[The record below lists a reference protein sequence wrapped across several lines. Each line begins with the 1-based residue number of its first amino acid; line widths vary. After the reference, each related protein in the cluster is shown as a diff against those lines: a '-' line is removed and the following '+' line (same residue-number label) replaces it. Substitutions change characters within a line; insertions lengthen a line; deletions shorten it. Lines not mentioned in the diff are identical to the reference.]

1 MADRGPKI
9 TGKVGARHRS
19 GLGLTL
25 CALLYTGGCSEH
37 PGASVGAFVDASTE
51 SGSGDSGR
59 DGAADSAVEA
69 APLACT
75 SPLTCSA
82 DRPAVARCCIDGL
95 CSYTPPASCPSCGG
109 YGSCADAGD
118 LAIVVSS
125 YDQSCSV
132 DSDCATAAN
141 VSACFG
147 PVYCSYEP
155 IAKTALSQYESD
167 VAMLPAPPCVLP
179 AIDCTPPPQVGWP
192 FGLCCSGGSCQV
204 GAACGDG
211 DAY

>member
-1 MADRGPKI
+1 RRDMADRGPKI

-51 SGSGDSGR
+51 SGSGESGR
-59 DGAADSAVEA
+59 DGAGDSAVEA

-109 YGSCADAGD
+109 NGSCADAGD

-125 YDQSCSV
+125 YDVTVHGARGAQVRSQGTRSEGTL
-132 DSDCATAAN
+132 CASMCASHAA
-141 VSACFG
+141 VRKSWTER
-147 PVYCSYEP
+147 PVCRR
-155 IAKTALSQYESD
+155 
-167 VAMLPAPPCVLP
+167 
-179 AIDCTPPPQVGWP
+179 
-192 FGLCCSGGSCQV
+192 
-204 GAACGDG
+204 GA
-211 DAY
+211 